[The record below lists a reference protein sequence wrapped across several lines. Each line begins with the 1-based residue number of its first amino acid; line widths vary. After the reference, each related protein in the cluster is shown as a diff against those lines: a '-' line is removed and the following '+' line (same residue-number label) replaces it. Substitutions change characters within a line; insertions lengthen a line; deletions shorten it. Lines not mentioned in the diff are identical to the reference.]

1 LNNKNRKTEKQKTMK
16 TMETKGTQTQKEAI
30 LRHLQS
36 GKTITPLEAL
46 NLYGCFRLGARIWEL
61 RDEGYRIRSENV
73 KQGKKTFASY
83 RLIVPVHAEQLALS
97 F

>member
-1 LNNKNRKTEKQKTMK
+1 
-16 TMETKGTQTQKEAI
+16 METKETQTQKEAI

-46 NLYGCFRLGARIWEL
+46 NLYGCFRLSARIWDL
-61 RDEGYRIRSENV
+61 RNEGYVIRSENV
-73 KQGKKTFASY
+73 KQGKKTFSSY
-83 RLIVPVHAEQLALS
+83 KLIPVHAEQLALS

>member
-1 LNNKNRKTEKQKTMK
+1 
-16 TMETKGTQTQKEAI
+16 METQTQKESI

-36 GKTITPLEAL
+36 GRTITPLEAL
-46 NLYGCFRLGARIWEL
+46 NLYGCYRLSARIREL
-61 RDEGYRIRSENV
+61 RDEGYEIKSENV

-83 RLIVPVHAEQLALS
+83 ELIVPVHAEQLALS

>member
-1 LNNKNRKTEKQKTMK
+1 VVETKQKTME
-16 TMETKGTQTQKEAI
+16 TMETQTQKEAI

-36 GKTITPLEAL
+36 GRTITPLEAL

-61 RDEGYRIRSENV
+61 RDEGYKIKSENV

-83 RLIVPVHAEQLALS
+83 ELIVPVHAEQLALS

>member
-1 LNNKNRKTEKQKTMK
+1 MNNKNRKQKTM
-16 TMETKGTQTQKEAI
+16 ETQTQKEAI

-46 NLYGCFRLGARIWEL
+46 NLYGCFRLGARIWDL
-61 RDEGYRIRSENV
+61 RDEGYVIRSENV
-73 KQGKKTFASY
+73 KQGKKTFSSY
-83 RLIVPVHAEQLALS
+83 KLIIPVHAEQLALS

>member
-1 LNNKNRKTEKQKTMK
+1 
-16 TMETKGTQTQKEAI
+16 METQTQKEAI

-36 GKTITPLEAL
+36 GKIITPLEAW
-46 NLYGCFRLGARIWEL
+46 NLYRCYRLGARIWEL

-83 RLIVPVHAEQLALS
+83 KLIVPVHAEQLALN

>member
-1 LNNKNRKTEKQKTMK
+1 ME
-16 TMETKGTQTQKEAI
+16 TMETQTQTQKEAI

-46 NLYGCFRLGARIWEL
+46 NLYGCYRLGARIWDL
-61 RDEGYRIRSENV
+61 RDEGYVIRSESV
-73 KQGKKTFASY
+73 RQGKKTFSSY
-83 RLIVPVHAEQLALS
+83 KLIIPVHAEQLALS

>member
-1 LNNKNRKTEKQKTMK
+1 MK
-16 TMETKGTQTQKEAI
+16 TQTQTQKEAI

-46 NLYGCFRLGARIWEL
+46 NLYRCYRLSARIREL
-61 RDEGYRIRSENV
+61 RDEGYEIKSENV

-83 RLIVPVHAEQLALS
+83 KLIVPVHAEQLALS

>member
-1 LNNKNRKTEKQKTMK
+1 ME
-16 TMETKGTQTQKEAI
+16 TMETKETQTQKEAI

-46 NLYGCFRLGARIWEL
+46 NLYGCFRLGARIWDL
-61 RDEGYRIRSENV
+61 RDEGYVIRSENV
-73 KQGKKTFASY
+73 KQGKKTFSSY
-83 RLIVPVHAEQLALS
+83 KLVIPVHAEQLALS

>member
-1 LNNKNRKTEKQKTMK
+1 
-16 TMETKGTQTQKEAI
+16 METQTQKEAI

-36 GKTITPLEAL
+36 GGTITPLEAL
-46 NLYGCFRLGARIWEL
+46 ELYGCYRLGARIWEL
-61 RDEGYRIRSENV
+61 RDEGYTIQSENV

-83 RLIVPVHAEQLALS
+83 KLIVPVHAEQLALS

>member
-1 LNNKNRKTEKQKTMK
+1 
-16 TMETKGTQTQKEAI
+16 METQTQTQKEAI

-46 NLYGCFRLGARIWEL
+46 ELYRCYRLSARIREL
-61 RDEGYRIRSENV
+61 RDEGYKIKSENV

-83 RLIVPVHAEQLALS
+83 ELIIPVHAEQLALS

>member
-1 LNNKNRKTEKQKTMK
+1 
-16 TMETKGTQTQKEAI
+16 MEAMETQTQKEAI

-46 NLYGCFRLGARIWEL
+46 NLYGCYRLGARIWDL
-61 RDEGYRIRSENV
+61 RDEGYVIRSENV

-83 RLIVPVHAEQLALS
+83 KLIIPAHVEQLALS

>member
-1 LNNKNRKTEKQKTMK
+1 MK
-16 TMETKGTQTQKEAI
+16 TQTQTQKEAI

-46 NLYGCFRLGARIWEL
+46 NLYGCFRLGARIWDL
-61 RDEGYRIRSENV
+61 RDEGYVIRSENV

-83 RLIVPVHAEQLALS
+83 KLIVPVHAEQLALS

>member
-1 LNNKNRKTEKQKTMK
+1 
-16 TMETKGTQTQKEAI
+16 METQTQTQKEAI

-46 NLYGCFRLGARIWEL
+46 NLYGCFRLGARIWDL
-61 RDEGYRIRSENV
+61 RNEGYVIRSERV
-73 KQGKKTFASY
+73 KQGKKTFSSY
-83 RLIVPVHAEQLALS
+83 KLIHAEQLALS

>member
-1 LNNKNRKTEKQKTMK
+1 
-16 TMETKGTQTQKEAI
+16 METQTQKEAI

-36 GKTITPLEAL
+36 GKIITPLESL
-46 NLYGCFRLGARIWEL
+46 NLYGCNRLAARIWEL

-83 RLIVPVHAEQLALS
+83 RLIVPVHAEQLALN

>member
-1 LNNKNRKTEKQKTMK
+1 
-16 TMETKGTQTQKEAI
+16 METQTQTQKEAI

-46 NLYGCFRLGARIWEL
+46 NLYGCYRLGARIWEL
-61 RDEGYRIRSENV
+61 RDEGYKIQSETV
-73 KQGKKTFASY
+73 KQGKKTFSSY
-83 RLIVPVHAEQLALS
+83 RLTIPVHAEQLALS

>member
-1 LNNKNRKTEKQKTMK
+1 
-16 TMETKGTQTQKEAI
+16 METQTQKESI

-36 GKTITPLEAL
+36 GKIITPLEAL
-46 NLYGCFRLGARIWEL
+46 NLYGCYRLSARIREL
-61 RDEGYRIRSENV
+61 RDEGYEIKSENV

-83 RLIVPVHAEQLALS
+83 ELIVPVHAEQLALS

>member
-1 LNNKNRKTEKQKTMK
+1 
-16 TMETKGTQTQKEAI
+16 METQTQTQKEAI

-46 NLYGCFRLGARIWEL
+46 NLYGCYRLGARIWDL
-61 RDEGYRIRSENV
+61 RNEGYVIRSESV
-73 KQGKKTFASY
+73 KQGKKTFSSY
-83 RLIVPVHAEQLALS
+83 KLNSKESPRVSTVGECQKLIIPVHAEQLALS

>member
-1 LNNKNRKTEKQKTMK
+1 
-16 TMETKGTQTQKEAI
+16 METQTQTQKEAI

-46 NLYGCFRLGARIWEL
+46 ELYRCYRLSARIREL
-61 RDEGYRIRSENV
+61 RDEGYVIRSENV
-73 KQGKKTFASY
+73 KQGKKTFSSY
-83 RLIVPVHAEQLALS
+83 ELIIPVHAEQLALS

>member
-1 LNNKNRKTEKQKTMK
+1 
-16 TMETKGTQTQKEAI
+16 METQTQTQKEAI

-46 NLYGCFRLGARIWEL
+46 NLYGCYRLGARIWDL
-61 RDEGYRIRSENV
+61 RDEGYEIKSENV
-73 KQGKKTFASY
+73 KHGKKTFASY
-83 RLIVPVHAEQLALS
+83 ELIVPVHAEQLALS

>member
-1 LNNKNRKTEKQKTMK
+1 
-16 TMETKGTQTQKEAI
+16 METQTQTQKEAI

-36 GKTITPLEAL
+36 GQTITPLEAL

-61 RDEGYRIRSENV
+61 RDEGYEIKSENV

-83 RLIVPVHAEQLALS
+83 KIIVPVHAEQLALS

>member
-1 LNNKNRKTEKQKTMK
+1 
-16 TMETKGTQTQKEAI
+16 METQKEAI

-36 GKTITPLEAL
+36 GRAITPLEAL
-46 NLYGCFRLGARIWEL
+46 ELYGCFRLGARIWEL
-61 RDEGYRIRSENV
+61 RDEGYEIKSENV

-83 RLIVPVHAEQLALS
+83 GLKSNKAHV

>member
-1 LNNKNRKTEKQKTMK
+1 
-16 TMETKGTQTQKEAI
+16 METQTQTQKEAI

-36 GKTITPLEAL
+36 GRTITPLEAL
-46 NLYGCFRLGARIWEL
+46 ELYRCYRLSARIREL
-61 RDEGYRIRSENV
+61 RDEGYKIKSENV

-83 RLIVPVHAEQLALS
+83 ELIIPVHAEQLALN

>member
-1 LNNKNRKTEKQKTMK
+1 
-16 TMETKGTQTQKEAI
+16 METQTQTQKEAI

-46 NLYGCFRLGARIWEL
+46 NLYGCYRLGARIWEL
-61 RDEGYRIRSENV
+61 RDEGYKIKSENV

-83 RLIVPVHAEQLALS
+83 ELIVPVHAEQLALS

>member
-1 LNNKNRKTEKQKTMK
+1 
-16 TMETKGTQTQKEAI
+16 METQTQKEAI

-36 GKTITPLEAL
+36 GRTITPLEAL

-61 RDEGYRIRSENV
+61 RDEGYVIRSENV

-83 RLIVPVHAEQLALS
+83 GLVFPSRVEQMKLN